1 MRWGEMCVWGA
12 YPRGGLVPHI
22 YIWARVAPGRVVLG
36 EALQRGCRLNFA
48 SDLGYDPG
56 CDPVP
61 TTCPRLSLVR
71 EPGETRPPRRS
82 VRLLGPVSAPRSPA
96 GRDHCVVECSFLPAQ
111 LRGAGG
117 GPTSSVSLQGGLR
130 RWVFRWCGLRSRAE
144 AWGFPVVWPW
154 VLGWSSRHSV
164 KCIRWDEMCAGG
176 TNPRAS
182 SVPHVYISRCGARMR
197 VPVRR

>member
-61 TTCPRLSLVR
+61 TTCPRLSLVG
-71 EPGETRPPRRS
+71 EPGEARPPRRS
-82 VRLLGPVSAPRSPA
+82 IRLLGPVSAPRSPA
-96 GRDHCVVECSFLPAQ
+96 GRVHCVVECSFLPAQ
-111 LRGAGG
+111 LRGACG
-117 GPTSSVSLQGGLR
+117 GPSSSVFLQGGLR
-130 RWVFRWCGLRSRAE
+130 RGAFRWRGPGLWSGHQGIPRNVYVRGLPGCLESAG
-144 AWGFPVVWPW
+144 WCFLVVEVGAGATP
-154 VLGWSSRHSV
+154 RHNG
-164 KCIRWDEMCAGG
+164 AGY
-176 TNPRAS
+176 A
-182 SVPHVYISRCGARMR
+182 
-197 VPVRR
+197 